1 MCSWLFILPLRTC
14 IILSELLW
22 IHYTCIILS
31 YEAEK
36 NVSCFW
42 TVRLYTSS
50 LWKICLLTIHPLA
63 FLFQL
68 HPSFLVYKI
77 FALHLRCMSGVI
89 FTSSLRKTTVIR
101 LRLPSCSI
109 VKPRIIALP
118 EVFGDS
124 SVFHTKRRRIWGY
137 SNDGRPFSLGL
148 YSNDWRPFSLSFQ
161 LMILVLEKWKKIHW
175 CLPSRCVIKNGI

>member
-1 MCSWLFILPLRTC
+1 MYYSFRVIVNSLYLYNFILWSR
-14 IILSELLW
+14 
-22 IHYTCIILS
+22 
-31 YEAEK
+31 K

-42 TVRLYTSS
+42 TVHLYTSS

-77 FALHLRCMSGVI
+77 FALHLRCVSGVI